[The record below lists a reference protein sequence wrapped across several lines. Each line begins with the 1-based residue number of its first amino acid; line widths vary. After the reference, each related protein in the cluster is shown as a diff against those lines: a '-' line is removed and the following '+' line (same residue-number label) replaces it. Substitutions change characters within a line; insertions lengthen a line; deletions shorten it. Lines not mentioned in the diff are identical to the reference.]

1 LLAQYRLNAQL
12 VPRRIPRVN
21 PNREISLQDNHLP
34 EKDTKLQQTCEQD
47 TLAAPVFPGF
57 FTY

>member
-1 LLAQYRLNAQL
+1 MAHGPAQRF
-12 VPRRIPRVN
+12 VVDDEDG
-21 PNREISLQDNHLP
+21 EISLHTNHLP